1 MKRVKRIVEIQK
13 NILYS
18 SQVNTTLLKKNEN
31 RERVRERKDQT
42 KPKFLL
48 MVEFSDVKQREKLDR
63 KFLVMTLTKSPCMKN
78 DRNSLGCNGFC

>member
-48 MVEFSDVKQREKLDR
+48 MVEYSDVKQREKLDR
-63 KFLVMTLTKSPCMKN
+63 KFLVMTLTK
-78 DRNSLGCNGFC
+78 RIH